1 MKDVSSNADLKN
13 ILMVKKS
20 NQIRQIKFEYDGKSQ
35 SFKIN
40 FVWKKNRVKL
50 PITCRTRAAG
60 GWQGKSLFITTSGL
74 TIV

>member
-13 ILMVKKS
+13 VLIVKKP
-20 NQIRQIKFEYDGKSQ
+20 NQLQQIKFDYDNKSQ
-35 SFKIN
+35 SFN
-40 FVWKKNRVKL
+40 MSFVWKKKKVIL

-74 TIV
+74 KIS